1 MKRIVARIGIVV
13 LGSVAA
19 LAAQAA
25 QVAAPETPATFQGPA
40 AEDFLTKARIVGT
53 RLIGEGVTRPF
64 LVTLEL
70 DGVTRKG
77 VFKTIDQ
84 KKDGITTLADG
95 SQEIDFQDSWQT
107 EVAGYLLDRMIGLEM
122 VPATV
127 KRRINGKVGSLQWFV
142 EGMIP
147 ESERLAKKLALP
159 DLEAWN
165 EQVYKVRL
173 FDELISN
180 ADRHLKNIQV
190 SQDFNI
196 RLIDHSRTFR
206 VNRSLKNP
214 NAIPK
219 FSRTLLASIERLD
232 KAGLQKQL
240 GEYLSGAQI
249 ERVLQRRDA
258 ILALAKK
265 RVAEQGEAAVLYK

>member
-1 MKRIVARIGIVV
+1 MKRIVVRIGIVV

-25 QVAAPETPATFQGPA
+25 QVAAPETAATFQGPA
-40 AEDFLTKARIVGT
+40 AEDFLTKARVVGT

-77 VFKTIDQ
+77 VFKSIDQ
-84 KKDGITTLADG
+84 RKDGITTLADG

-127 KRRINGKVGSLQWFV
+127 KRRINGKIGSLQWFV
-142 EGMIP
+142 EGMMP
-147 ESERLAKKLALP
+147 ESERLAKKLSLP

-219 FSRTLLASIERLD
+219 FSRTLLASIGRLD
-232 KAGLQKQL
+232 KAVLQKQL

>member
-1 MKRIVARIGIVV
+1 MKRIVARLGIVL

-25 QVAAPETPATFQGPA
+25 QVAAPETAATFQGPA

-53 RLIGEGVTRPF
+53 RLIGEGVTRPL

-77 VFKTIDQ
+77 VFKSIDQ
-84 KKDGITTLADG
+84 RKDGLTTLADG
-95 SQEIDFQDSWQT
+95 TQEMDFQDSWQT

-127 KRRINGKVGSLQWFV
+127 KRRVNGKIGSLQWFV
-142 EGMIP
+142 EGMIS

-206 VNRSLKNP
+206 GNRSLKNP

-219 FSRTLLASIERLD
+219 FSRTLLESIGRLD

>member
-1 MKRIVARIGIVV
+1 MKRIVARIGIVL

-25 QVAAPETPATFQGPA
+25 QVAAPETAATFQGPA

-77 VFKTIDQ
+77 VFKSIDQ
-84 KKDGITTLADG
+84 RKDGLTTLADG
-95 SQEIDFQDSWQT
+95 TQEMDFQDSWQT

-127 KRRINGKVGSLQWFV
+127 KRRINGKIGSIQWFV

-147 ESERLAKKLALP
+147 ESERLAKKLNAP

-214 NAIPK
+214 DAMK
-219 FSRTLLASIERLD
+219 RFSRSLLASIARLD

-240 GEYLSGAQI
+240 GEYLMGAQI

-258 ILALAKK
+258 ILAVAKK
-265 RVAEQGEAAVLYK
+265 RVADLGEAAALYK